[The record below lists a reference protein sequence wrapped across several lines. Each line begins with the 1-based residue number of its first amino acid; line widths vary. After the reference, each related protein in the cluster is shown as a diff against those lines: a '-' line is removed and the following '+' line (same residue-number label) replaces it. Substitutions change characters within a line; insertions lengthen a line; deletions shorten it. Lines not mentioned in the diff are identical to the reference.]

1 MELEEELSH
10 LDSLI
15 LQMSGVV
22 EKNLFYA
29 FDVYLNYDQNKYY
42 PEVDDLKVNA
52 YERWIEADALH
63 LMLKERLYASDLR
76 VVTGIM
82 SMVQDIER
90 LGDHAKDILE
100 FALKLKK
107 ANNNQTEIKDLI
119 DFVIQMVK
127 DSVKSYIDKDENLAR
142 NVILRDDHVDETYAK
157 LIDELI
163 EMDEGNKIDSAFSI
177 YTSLVVKYIERI
189 ADHATNVAE
198 WVIYIMTGYYKDKQ
212 IIQEEVMRTIYSVE
226 DDTDIAKII
235 YVSLSK
241 AGYRVLSFPN
251 TKEFWLKFKEEK
263 PDLILLDL
271 MLPDGNGM
279 DVLRTIRADSL
290 NNNVKVIILSAKR
303 MTMDKVDGLDSGAD
317 DYIEKPFDILE
328 LISRVNARFRLDHDN
343 LIFQDIEL
351 DMNRH
356 ICLYQGTDINLT
368 NTEFEILHL
377 LMRNLSK
384 AVSREEI
391 FHKIYSQDEPIESR
405 AIDMHVASL
414 RKKLNDK
421 GNHIIRTIYGV
432 GYIIG

>member
-212 IIQEEVMRTIYSVE
+212 II
-226 DDTDIAKII
+226 
-235 YVSLSK
+235 
-241 AGYRVLSFPN
+241 
-251 TKEFWLKFKEEK
+251 
-263 PDLILLDL
+263 
-271 MLPDGNGM
+271 
-279 DVLRTIRADSL
+279 
-290 NNNVKVIILSAKR
+290 
-303 MTMDKVDGLDSGAD
+303 
-317 DYIEKPFDILE
+317 
-328 LISRVNARFRLDHDN
+328 
-343 LIFQDIEL
+343 
-351 DMNRH
+351 
-356 ICLYQGTDINLT
+356 
-368 NTEFEILHL
+368 
-377 LMRNLSK
+377 
-384 AVSREEI
+384 
-391 FHKIYSQDEPIESR
+391 
-405 AIDMHVASL
+405 
-414 RKKLNDK
+414 
-421 GNHIIRTIYGV
+421 
-432 GYIIG
+432 

>member
-163 EMDEGNKIDSAFSI
+163 EMDGGNKIDSAFSI

-212 IIQEEVMRTIYSVE
+212 II
-226 DDTDIAKII
+226 
-235 YVSLSK
+235 
-241 AGYRVLSFPN
+241 
-251 TKEFWLKFKEEK
+251 
-263 PDLILLDL
+263 
-271 MLPDGNGM
+271 
-279 DVLRTIRADSL
+279 
-290 NNNVKVIILSAKR
+290 
-303 MTMDKVDGLDSGAD
+303 
-317 DYIEKPFDILE
+317 
-328 LISRVNARFRLDHDN
+328 
-343 LIFQDIEL
+343 
-351 DMNRH
+351 
-356 ICLYQGTDINLT
+356 
-368 NTEFEILHL
+368 
-377 LMRNLSK
+377 
-384 AVSREEI
+384 
-391 FHKIYSQDEPIESR
+391 
-405 AIDMHVASL
+405 
-414 RKKLNDK
+414 
-421 GNHIIRTIYGV
+421 
-432 GYIIG
+432 

>member
-15 LQMSGVV
+15 LRMSGVV

-212 IIQEEVMRTIYSVE
+212 II
-226 DDTDIAKII
+226 
-235 YVSLSK
+235 
-241 AGYRVLSFPN
+241 
-251 TKEFWLKFKEEK
+251 
-263 PDLILLDL
+263 
-271 MLPDGNGM
+271 
-279 DVLRTIRADSL
+279 
-290 NNNVKVIILSAKR
+290 
-303 MTMDKVDGLDSGAD
+303 
-317 DYIEKPFDILE
+317 
-328 LISRVNARFRLDHDN
+328 
-343 LIFQDIEL
+343 
-351 DMNRH
+351 
-356 ICLYQGTDINLT
+356 
-368 NTEFEILHL
+368 
-377 LMRNLSK
+377 
-384 AVSREEI
+384 
-391 FHKIYSQDEPIESR
+391 
-405 AIDMHVASL
+405 
-414 RKKLNDK
+414 
-421 GNHIIRTIYGV
+421 
-432 GYIIG
+432 